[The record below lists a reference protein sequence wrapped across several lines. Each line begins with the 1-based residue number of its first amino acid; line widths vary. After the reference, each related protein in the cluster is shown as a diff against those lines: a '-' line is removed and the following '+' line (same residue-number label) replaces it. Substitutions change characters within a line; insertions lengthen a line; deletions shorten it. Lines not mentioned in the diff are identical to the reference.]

1 MLAFLGN
8 QHLTETPVAQ
18 RGEWE
23 LHPQLQ
29 SDTVP
34 AGDLALS
41 RVLVMRDA
49 NFPWLVLVPRQP
61 RLVEIIDLSESDQ
74 AILMTEIAQASRA
87 LKSITQCD
95 KLNVAALGNT
105 VAQLHVHV
113 VARFRHDIAGPR
125 PVWGAAPPRPYE
137 ETALHRFAGALKQ
150 ALALQ

>member
-1 MLAFLGN
+1 M
-8 QHLTETPVAQ
+8 AQ

-29 SDTVP
+29 SDTIL

-49 NFPWLVLVPRQP
+49 NFPWLVLVPRRPQ
-61 RLVEIIDLSESDQ
+61 LVEIIDLAESDQ
-74 AILMTEIAQASRA
+74 AILMTEIARVSRA

-113 VARFRHDIAGPR
+113 IARFRHDIAGPR
-125 PVWGAAPPRPYE
+125 PVWGAAPPRSYE
-137 ETALHRFAGALKQ
+137 ENALQRFVGALKQ
-150 ALALQ
+150 GLALQ